1 MRFVFDVKAD
11 GKWKGR
17 LVARGD
23 MTPEPEEAVYSSV
36 ASLRSLRILVFLA
49 QLNGLEIMQG
59 DIGNAYLESY
69 TQEKVYFIAGPD
81 FGPLAGHTLII
92 DKALYGLRSSGLRF
106 HEKLSSVLRKY
117 GFQRSRVDPDLWMR
131 DTGDLW
137 EYIVVYVD
145 DIIVAMTDAKHFFD
159 ELQGRN
165 VGFTMKGVGKPYYHL
180 RADFFYD
187 DDGTLCFGC
196 QTYAKRLCST
206 FETLFG
212 EQPKPYFAP
221 LAHDDH
227 PELDDSP
234 LCGPDDTAK
243 YLTNWSMSM
252 DGILMSVG
260 YCSCTNVIV
269 SILPMPQKR
278 TYRAFKTCVWLY

>member
-36 ASLRSLRILVFLA
+36 ASLRSLCILVFLA

-69 TQEKVYFIAGPD
+69 MQEKVYFITGPE

-92 DKALYGLRSSGLRF
+92 DKALYGLFSSGLRF

-117 GFQRSRVDPDLWMR
+117 GFQRSRVDPGLWMR
-131 DTGDLW
+131 DAGDLW

-159 ELQGRN
+159 ELHGPN
-165 VGFTMKGVGKPYYHL
+165 VSFTMK
-180 RADFFYD
+180 
-187 DDGTLCFGC
+187 
-196 QTYAKRLCST
+196 
-206 FETLFG
+206 
-212 EQPKPYFAP
+212 
-221 LAHDDH
+221 
-227 PELDDSP
+227 
-234 LCGPDDTAK
+234 
-243 YLTNWSMSM
+243 
-252 DGILMSVG
+252 
-260 YCSCTNVIV
+260 
-269 SILPMPQKR
+269 
-278 TYRAFKTCVWLY
+278 